1 MLSVYDNLLLSFY
14 DKLKVKKFKKEYELY
29 RTWSSHNKAEKIR
42 AKYGYSG
49 GVDGNQYIPLSFKCR
64 CRCC

>member
-1 MLSVYDNLLLSFY
+1 MLSVYDNAILSFR
-14 DKLKVKKFKKEYELY
+14 DKLKVKKFKQEYETY
-29 RTWSSHNKAEKIR
+29 RSWSSHNKAEQIR

-49 GVDGNQYIPLSFKCR
+49 GVDGNRYIRLSCKCC